1 MRTGIG
7 IIEEILDNGLAKVKV
22 SRDSLY
28 VACSVCAGAEH
39 VFLTAKNPLGA
50 EEGQSVQY
58 EVQDDHLIMGSFM
71 CFIMPIIMA
80 VIVGLIGHEA
90 GLSAGIDGFYSGTAG
105 AVIGLIISA
114 VIVRTYDAALAE
126 RVDTKANIT
135 AIIVEE
141 PEDSE

>member
-1 MRTGIG
+1 MRTGVG

-39 VFLTAKNPLGA
+39 VFLTAKNSLGA
-50 EEGQSVQY
+50 EEGQSVRY

-71 CFIMPIIMA
+71 CFIMPLIIA
-80 VIVGLIGHEA
+80 VAVGLIGHSI
-90 GLSAGIDGFYSGTAG
+90 GTSVGFDDFYSGTVG
-105 AVIGLIISA
+105 AVIGLLISA
-114 VIVRTYDAALAE
+114 AIVRTYDASLSQ

-135 AIIVEE
+135 AIIIEE
-141 PEDSE
+141 PEDGE